1 MKRMK
6 FYAALLCI
14 ASLVLMMMAPAFTV
28 KAEQSGEEI
37 VIQQETEENG
47 EELIESSNEGEA
59 QEGEVQEEGTLEE
72 EIQEEVLKGE
82 APEEEILEEEEL
94 VVLPEI
100 MDLIPAEELGTL
112 SLDPSLAIYKLID
125 TFKDEADEVSRQKT
139 FDDMVAAELEANGEL
154 GANNIK
160 SYFGLRK
167 RVIELFTGK
176 IAPENQTL
184 AEKILALDITL
195 ADIID
200 EAAFDTNEEI
210 LIADIEKL
218 TGETDVATILSS
230 IKSAKKTLDL
240 EYLATTFYDYN
251 AHDYLTKVNKENAVK
266 TASEAELIFSDGS
279 VGFGGLT
286 LPKGKLYPNCWIG
299 RGSIPADN
307 FIVNG
312 IASNFAFYN
321 MIGSDKIYSRVGF
334 SNTANDR
341 LYSKEYYIGVKSLP
355 FIKETLVSTS
365 GSGETVTQFNYIF
378 DSKLMNVQFVN
389 ADAAGNMIPTFAP
402 DGKSEFYPLN
412 HIAQGKLV
420 GGQNKNNIHFGMIFQ
435 TKVKLGSN
443 SVFTFAGDDDV
454 WVYVDEDLALD
465 IGGIHDG
472 LEKSCNLSNFMDGKY
487 VDDQEHVLTLC
498 FFERGSYKSDC
509 RIEFSSFKSVRDY
522 VNELTD
528 YQVNYYYE
536 DADGNYTEDTALEE
550 NGYGVLVGSNI
561 PTSIDANEK
570 PGYSYEETKRG
581 AATTTDRTETFVT
594 ESDSSKNVID
604 IYYGYTPDEPTPT
617 PEEPTPTPEE
627 PTPTPEEPT
636 PTPEEPTPTPE
647 EPTPTPEEP
656 TPTPE
661 EPTPTPE
668 EPTPT
673 PEEPTPT
680 PEAPTPTPT
689 TPPLI
694 VLPTPTPEA
703 PTATPTPTPEPEI
716 EIEEPEVPE
725 GTDEPEDIE
734 VPEDDDTVEE
744 PEEIIDVEEEEIP
757 EGGDVLPKTG
767 TLPVELF
774 YGLGGI
780 MQVAGITLF
789 VKSGKKKK
797 EEAQDEE

>member
-1 MKRMK
+1 MKRTK

-47 EELIESSNEGEA
+47 EEIIESSNEGEA
-59 QEGEVQEEGTLEE
+59 QEGELQEEGTLEE
-72 EIQEEVLKGE
+72 EAQEED
-82 APEEEILEEEEL
+82 ALEEEEL
-94 VVLPEI
+94 VELPEI
-100 MDLIPAEELGTL
+100 MGLIPAEELGTL

-125 TFKDEADEVSRQKT
+125 AFKDEADEVSRQKT
-139 FDDMVAAELEANGEL
+139 FDDMVAAELGAHGEL

-176 IAPENQTL
+176 ITPENQTL

-200 EAAFDTNEEI
+200 EAGFDTNEET
-210 LIADIEKL
+210 LVADIEKL
-218 TGETDVATILSS
+218 TGETDVATALSS
-230 IKSAKKTLDL
+230 IKSAKKMLSL

-251 AHDYLTKVNKENAVK
+251 AYDYLTKVNKENVVK

-286 LPKGKLYPNCWIG
+286 LPKGKLYPNSWIG
-299 RGSIPADN
+299 RGSTPADN

-312 IASNFAFYN
+312 IADQYAFFN
-321 MIGSDKIYSRVGF
+321 MVGSDKIYSRVRF
-334 SNTANDR
+334 VNTANDR
-341 LYSKEYYIGVKSLP
+341 LYKKDYYVGVKNLP
-355 FIKETLVSTS
+355 FIKETSITTS

-378 DSKLMNVQFVN
+378 DSKLMNVQFAN

-435 TKVKLGSN
+435 TKVKLGPD

-472 LEKSCNLSNFMDGKY
+472 LEKSCNLSDFMGGKY

-509 RIEFSSFKSVRDY
+509 RIEFSSFRSVRDY

-528 YQVNYYYE
+528 YQVN
-536 DADGNYTEDTALEE
+536 
-550 NGYGVLVGSNI
+550 
-561 PTSIDANEK
+561 
-570 PGYSYEETKRG
+570 
-581 AATTTDRTETFVT
+581 
-594 ESDSSKNVID
+594 
-604 IYYGYTPDEPTPT
+604 
-617 PEEPTPTPEE
+617 
-627 PTPTPEEPT
+627 
-636 PTPEEPTPTPE
+636 
-647 EPTPTPEEP
+647 
-656 TPTPE
+656 
-661 EPTPTPE
+661 
-668 EPTPT
+668 
-673 PEEPTPT
+673 
-680 PEAPTPTPT
+680 
-689 TPPLI
+689 
-694 VLPTPTPEA
+694 
-703 PTATPTPTPEPEI
+703 
-716 EIEEPEVPE
+716 
-725 GTDEPEDIE
+725 
-734 VPEDDDTVEE
+734 
-744 PEEIIDVEEEEIP
+744 
-757 EGGDVLPKTG
+757 
-767 TLPVELF
+767 
-774 YGLGGI
+774 
-780 MQVAGITLF
+780 
-789 VKSGKKKK
+789 
-797 EEAQDEE
+797 

>member
-1 MKRMK
+1 MKRTK

-47 EELIESSNEGEA
+47 EEIIESSNEGEA
-59 QEGEVQEEGTLEE
+59 QEGELQEEGTLEE
-72 EIQEEVLKGE
+72 EAQEED
-82 APEEEILEEEEL
+82 ALEEEEL
-94 VVLPEI
+94 VELPEI
-100 MDLIPAEELGTL
+100 MGLIPAEELGTL

-125 TFKDEADEVSRQKT
+125 AFKDEADEVSRQKT
-139 FDDMVAAELEANGEL
+139 FDDMVAAELGAHGEL

-176 IAPENQTL
+176 ITPENQTL

-200 EAAFDTNEEI
+200 EAGFDTNEET
-210 LIADIEKL
+210 LVADIEKL
-218 TGETDVATILSS
+218 TGETDVATALSS
-230 IKSAKKTLDL
+230 IKSAKKMLSL

-251 AHDYLTKVNKENAVK
+251 AYDYLTKVNKENVVK

-286 LPKGKLYPNCWIG
+286 LPKGKLYPNSWIG
-299 RGSIPADN
+299 RGSTPADN

-312 IASNFAFYN
+312 IADQYAFFN
-321 MIGSDKIYSRVGF
+321 MVGSDKIYSRVRF
-334 SNTANDR
+334 VNTANDR
-341 LYSKEYYIGVKSLP
+341 LYKKDYYVGVKNLP
-355 FIKETLVSTS
+355 FIKETSITTS

-378 DSKLMNVQFVN
+378 DSKLMNVQFAN

-435 TKVKLGSN
+435 TKVKLGPD

-472 LEKSCNLSNFMDGKY
+472 LEKSCNLSDFMGGKY

-509 RIEFSSFKSVRDY
+509 RIEFSSFRSVRDY

-536 DADGNYTEDTALEE
+536 DADGNYVEDTALEE

-561 PTSIDANEK
+561 PTNIDANEK
-570 PGYSYEETKRG
+570 PSYSYVETKRG
-581 AATTTDRTETFVT
+581 TATTTDRAEIFVT
-594 ESDSSKNVID
+594 EANSSNNVID
-604 IYYGYTPDEPTPT
+604 IYYDYTPTPEDPTPT
-617 PEEPTPTPEE
+617 PEQQKQKPKPPTEK
-627 PTPTPEEPT
+627 
-636 PTPEEPTPTPE
+636 
-647 EPTPTPEEP
+647 
-656 TPTPE
+656 
-661 EPTPTPE
+661 
-668 EPTPT
+668 
-673 PEEPTPT
+673 
-680 PEAPTPTPT
+680 
-689 TPPLI
+689 
-694 VLPTPTPEA
+694 
-703 PTATPTPTPEPEI
+703 PTAHHQHQPE
-716 EIEEPEVPE
+716 
-725 GTDEPEDIE
+725 T
-734 VPEDDDTVEE
+734 
-744 PEEIIDVEEEEIP
+744 
-757 EGGDVLPKTG
+757 
-767 TLPVELF
+767 
-774 YGLGGI
+774 
-780 MQVAGITLF
+780 
-789 VKSGKKKK
+789 KK
-797 EEAQDEE
+797 QQTF

>member
-1 MKRMK
+1 MKRTK

-47 EELIESSNEGEA
+47 EEIIESSNEGEA
-59 QEGEVQEEGTLEE
+59 QEGELQEEGTLEE
-72 EIQEEVLKGE
+72 EAQEED
-82 APEEEILEEEEL
+82 ALEEEEL
-94 VVLPEI
+94 VELPEI
-100 MDLIPAEELGTL
+100 MGLIPAEELGTL

-125 TFKDEADEVSRQKT
+125 AFKDEADEVSRQKT
-139 FDDMVAAELEANGEL
+139 FDDMVAAELGAHGEL

-176 IAPENQTL
+176 ITPENQTL

-200 EAAFDTNEEI
+200 EAGFDTNEET
-210 LIADIEKL
+210 LVADIEKL
-218 TGETDVATILSS
+218 TGETDVATALSS
-230 IKSAKKTLDL
+230 IKSAKKMLSL

-251 AHDYLTKVNKENAVK
+251 AYDYLTKVNKENVVK

-286 LPKGKLYPNCWIG
+286 LPKGKLYPNSWIG
-299 RGSIPADN
+299 RGSTPADN

-312 IASNFAFYN
+312 IADQYAFFN
-321 MIGSDKIYSRVGF
+321 MVGSDKIYSRVRF
-334 SNTANDR
+334 VNTANDR
-341 LYSKEYYIGVKSLP
+341 LYKKDYYVGVKNLP
-355 FIKETLVSTS
+355 FIKETSITTS

-378 DSKLMNVQFVN
+378 DSKLMNVQFAN

-435 TKVKLGSN
+435 TKVKLGPD

-472 LEKSCNLSNFMDGKY
+472 LEKSRNLSDFMGGKY

-509 RIEFSSFKSVRDY
+509 RIEFSSFRSVRDY

-536 DADGNYTEDTALEE
+536 DADGNYVEDTTLEE
-550 NGYGVLVGSNI
+550 NGYGVVIGSNI
-561 PTSIDANEK
+561 PTSVDANEK
-570 PGYSYEETKRG
+570 LDYSYVETKRG
-581 AATTTDRTETFVT
+581 AAITTDRAEIFVT
-594 ESDSSKNVID
+594 EANSSNNVID
-604 IYYGYTPDEPTPT
+604 IYYDYTPT
-617 PEEPTPTPEE
+617 PED
-627 PTPTPEEPT
+627 
-636 PTPEEPTPTPE
+636 
-647 EPTPTPEEP
+647 PTPTPEEP

-689 TPPLI
+689 TPPII

-703 PTATPTPTPEPEI
+703 PTATPTPEPEI

-734 VPEDDDTVEE
+734 VPEDGDTVEE

-797 EEAQDEE
+797 EDAQDEE